1 MIKELRSEFINQC
14 KNGIWKKN
22 RWDDFYANQY
32 FKFYI
37 KDWKIEIKNIENSE
51 IKISELKISKLKMIF
66 LFFFIKKSV
75 RNKEKNI
82 RKEKVQ
88 NITQEFFIKNK
99 DLRREN
105 RINEIIK

>member
-14 KNGIWKKN
+14 KNGIWKKDKWN
-22 RWDDFYANQY
+22 DFYDNQY
-32 FKFYI
+32 FRFYTES
-37 KDWKIEIKNIENSE
+37 WKIDIKNIDNSE
-51 IKISELKISKLKMIF
+51 LKISELKISKLKMSF

-82 RKEKVQ
+82 RKQKVQ

>member
-14 KNGIWKKN
+14 KNGIWEKN
-22 RWDDFYANQY
+22 RWDDFYDNQY
-32 FKFYI
+32 FKFYR
-37 KDWKIEIKNIENSE
+37 KDWKIEIKNIDNSE
-51 IKISELKISKLKMIF
+51 IFISELKISKLKMSF

>member
-14 KNGIWKKN
+14 KNGIWKKS
-22 RWDDFYANQY
+22 RWDDFYDNQY
-32 FKFYI
+32 FKFYR
-37 KDWKIEIKNIENSE
+37 KDWKIEIKNIDNSE
-51 IKISELKISKLKMIF
+51 IKISELKISKLKMSF

>member
-14 KNGIWKKN
+14 KNGIWKKS

-32 FKFYI
+32 FKFYR